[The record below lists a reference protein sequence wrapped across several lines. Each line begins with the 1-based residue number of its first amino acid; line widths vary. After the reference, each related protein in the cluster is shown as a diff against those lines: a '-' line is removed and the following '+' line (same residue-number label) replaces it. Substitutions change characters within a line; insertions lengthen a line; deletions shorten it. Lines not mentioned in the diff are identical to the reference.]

1 MERPASASRDSSRRS
16 AREASAT
23 HVVLTGR
30 AVEGGGAYRPVA
42 DALVGALRAG
52 LQVTPTSLGPYGA
65 ALARL
70 LPDWTEVTG
79 AASESGVDP
88 GLVLGEAVARFLSL
102 VGHGRPCLLVL
113 EDLHWA
119 DADSWAVLAHV
130 AVAVPSLPVLV
141 VATMREDEPTAPA
154 ADPLTRLPGVVT
166 LRLARLAQEDV
177 HQLAA
182 SLGVTDP
189 STMTM
194 LEERADGLPF
204 MVEELVAV
212 DPGDVPPTLR
222 ALVSDR
228 FAKLAGDQRRVLAG
242 AAVLGLTPDWSLLHH
257 VTGVS
262 ETEVLAALRAAEE
275 ARLLLVD
282 AGTLRWRHSL
292 TREAVLSLVLP
303 PELALLSRRAAEAL
317 LARGRREDDAAAA
330 DLLLRAG
337 ADDAVAD
344 LLLTL
349 ARRDM
354 ARGAFHTAERLVD
367 DLERTGL
374 RPAAAAVERVRLLCL
389 RGRARE
395 ALAVAGPVLDDAT
408 GGEHVELALQLARAA
423 VQAGLWD
430 DVREYVGR
438 AGRPEDPRSETLLAD
453 AAHGAGQLDDAARH
467 AAAAVAGAEAAGDA
481 EQLCDAL
488 VVHAKVLRLWDTQA
502 ARALFDRAAQVASE
516 HGLVDARVEA
526 MLGQATLEMLE
537 SETTRRLEA
546 ARELAEQAG
555 LVGQLTAIDML
566 RVDALVAS
574 EGPAAAVPLARELLD
589 RATRVVDAGGG
600 HRRCFRDR
608 PRRGSGRRQGR
619 DRTTDGSAHG
629 DGGRSARG
637 VPRTGR
643 GTGHARTLD
652 ERRPR
657 RERRAGPCGGP
668 VLAHLSTAPLHQFGL
683 WALLRTVTDDRGE
696 EARRALAAVPVSR
709 RRANAAALRYADAV
723 VAGAAG
729 RLADAEAAFRDAEE
743 LAAATPWV
751 RRLLRT
757 VVLPRLVA
765 DGWGDPVP
773 VLRASLAEHERAG
786 EEALARIVRDLL
798 RRAGAPTRRGR
809 GNLAVPTPLAAL
821 GVTSR
826 EADVLALLVEGA
838 TNAEIAERL
847 FLSRRTVE
855 THVAHLL
862 QKTSSASRA
871 ELRSR
876 LAELD
881 S

>member
-1 MERPASASRDSSRRS
+1 M
-16 AREASAT
+16 
-23 HVVLTGR
+23 
-30 AVEGGGAYRPVA
+30 
-42 DALVGALRAG
+42 
-52 LQVTPTSLGPYGA
+52 
-65 ALARL
+65 
-70 LPDWTEVTG
+70 
-79 AASESGVDP
+79 
-88 GLVLGEAVARFLSL
+88 
-102 VGHGRPCLLVL
+102 
-113 EDLHWA
+113 
-119 DADSWAVLAHV
+119 
-130 AVAVPSLPVLV
+130 
-141 VATMREDEPTAPA
+141 
-154 ADPLTRLPGVVT
+154 
-166 LRLARLAQEDV
+166 
-177 HQLAA
+177 
-182 SLGVTDP
+182 
-189 STMTM
+189 
-194 LEERADGLPF
+194 
-204 MVEELVAV
+204 
-212 DPGDVPPTLR
+212 
-222 ALVSDR
+222 
-228 FAKLAGDQRRVLAG
+228 
-242 AAVLGLTPDWSLLHH
+242 
-257 VTGVS
+257 
-262 ETEVLAALRAAEE
+262 AALRAAEE

-349 ARRDM
+349 ARRDT
-354 ARGAFHTAERLVD
+354 ARGAFHTAERLID
-367 DLERTGL
+367 DLQRTGL

-395 ALAVAGPVLDDAT
+395 ALAVAGPVLDEAT

-438 AGRPEDPRSETLLAD
+438 AGRPQDPRSETLLAD
-453 AAHGAGQLDDAARH
+453 AAHGAGRLDDAARH

-488 VVHAKVLRLWDTQA
+488 VVHAKVLRLKDTKA
-502 ARALFDRAAQVASE
+502 ARALFDRVAQVASE

-537 SETTRRLEA
+537 SETTRKLEA

-566 RVDALVAS
+566 RVDALVVS

-589 RATRVVDAGGG
+589 RARTLSMPAAAIGGAFVIALAAAASGDRSETERLMAPLMETAGG
-600 HRRCFRDR
+600 
-608 PRRGSGRRQGR
+608 PPEASL
-619 DRTTDGSAHG
+619 
-629 DGGRSARG
+629 
-637 VPRTGR
+637 VPAAVRAMLALATNDVR
-643 GTGHARTLD
+643 AANAVLD
-652 ERRPR
+652 P
-657 RERRAGPCGGP
+657 AVAP
-668 VLAHLSTAPLHQFGL
+668 VVAHLSTAPLHQFGL
-683 WALLRTVTDDRGE
+683 WALLRTVTDDRGD

-723 VAGAAG
+723 VAGATG
-729 RLADAEAAFRDAEE
+729 RVAEAEAAFRDAEE

-773 VLRASLAEHERAG
+773 VLRASLAEHEQAG

-798 RRAGAPTRRGR
+798 RRAGAPARRRRG
-809 GNLAVPTPLAAL
+809 GQPVPLTWAAL
-821 GVTSR
+821 GVTGR
-826 EADVLALLVEGA
+826 EAEVLALLLEGA

-855 THVAHLL
+855 THVGHLL

-876 LAELD
+876 LAELG